1 MAIKEPNIRAVN
13 ERVSYWRDTGHYFFY
28 WAGDEF
34 LLKAT
39 NDADAIK
46 ECVRLQ
52 FDLES
57 G

>member
-46 ECVRLQ
+46 EGVRLQ

>member
-1 MAIKEPNIRAVN
+1 MRQVN
-13 ERVSYWRDTGHYFFY
+13 ERVSQWSCGRYFLF

-46 ECVRLQ
+46 EGAELQ
-52 FDLES
+52 KELDATS
-57 G
+57 